1 LKHFVYIILFCFI
14 SLPLYAQVKKPQND
28 PGYDFKLLHFGF
40 TVGLNTMDMGIKRN
54 LSDGLLADVT
64 RIEPGF
70 QVTIVSDLRLT
81 DDLNLR
87 FLPGIA
93 FGQRNI
99 AYYQVDSLLRSA
111 EFVREIRVESSFL
124 EFPLLLKYRSERLNN
139 CRPYLIGGINFRYDM
154 AARKEYNEEE
164 NVLVRLK
171 PADIYLEAGFGIDYY
186 LAFFKFAPEIKV
198 GMGLTNLRVKDPSD
212 FAPQYVRSMERI
224 TSYVVMLNF
233 HFE

>member
-1 LKHFVYIILFCFI
+1 LRSLPVIILLLSS
-14 SLPLYAQVKKPQND
+14 SLLLYAQVEKPRND
-28 PGYDFKLLHFGF
+28 PGYDYKLLHFGF
-40 TVGLNTMDMGIKRN
+40 TVGLNTMDLGIRKN
-54 LSDGLLADVT
+54 LDDGLFADVT

-81 DDLNLR
+81 DNLNLR
-87 FLPGIA
+87 FLPGIS

-99 AYYQVDSLLRSA
+99 AYYHVDSLLRAA
-111 EFVREIRVESSFL
+111 EFLREIRVESSFL
-124 EFPLLLKYRSERLNN
+124 EFPLLLKYRSKRLNN
-139 CRPYLIGGINFRYDM
+139 YRPYLIGGVNFRYDM

-171 PADIYLEAGFGIDYY
+171 PADLYLEAGFGIDYY
-186 LAFFKFAPEIKV
+186 LTFFKFAPEIKV
-198 GMGLTNLRVKDPSD
+198 GMGLANLRVKDPSD
-212 FAPQYVRSMERI
+212 FAPQYVRAMDKI